1 MLYPKTKNS
10 NTMEKV
16 FYQNHELDEGKYVIY
31 NDILVVYLF
40 YRKTLNENAKTIYIT
55 IDI

>member
-1 MLYPKTKNS
+1 
-10 NTMEKV
+10 MEKV

-40 YRKTLNENAKTIYIT
+40 YRKTLNENGKTIYVT